1 MRPHRFADESA
12 VARLARRVVTVPLYV
27 VLGPALLL
35 SLPFLLPLL
44 ALHDLVRRNRW
55 SGVRSILAL
64 THYCVGETLG
74 LVASGALW
82 LLGVVAPRRAAEWN
96 FRLQCWWARWLF
108 GGARRIFGLRVTLR
122 GLDLVSNGPAIVL
135 MRHASVIDTLLPA
148 ALLSS
153 RTGLRLR
160 YVLKRELLWDPCLDI
175 VGQRLPNAFVRRG
188 QGGSEAEIGRVRALA
203 RDLGPQDGVL
213 VFPEGTRYTPKRRQQ
228 VIARFSESSEPK
240 LVERARAL
248 QHVLPPRLGGVLA
261 LLEEAPD
268 ADVVVCTHT
277 GFESVRSLADLWSG
291 ALVGRCIEVELW
303 RLPAGAI
310 PRQREDRVEWIY
322 AQWER
327 VDAWLE
333 SRTDAAE
340 ATS

>member
-1 MRPHRFADESA
+1 MRPHGLADET
-12 VARLARRVVTVPLYV
+12 RLARIARRAVTVPLYL

-44 ALHDLVRRNRW
+44 TLHDLVRRNRW
-55 SGVRSILAL
+55 SGVRSALAF
-64 THYCVGETLG
+64 THYALGETLG

-82 LLGVVAPRRAAEWN
+82 LIARVAPQRAAEWN
-96 FRLQCWWARWLF
+96 FQLQCWWARWLF

-122 GLDLVSNGPAIVL
+122 GLDLVATGPVL
-135 MRHASVIDTLLPA
+135 VWMRHASVIDTLLPA

-153 RTGLRLR
+153 RTGIRLR

-188 QGGSEAEIGRVRALA
+188 QGGSEAEIDRVRALA
-203 RDLGPQDGVL
+203 RDLGPHDGVL

-228 VIARFSESSEPK
+228 VIDRLAKSADPK

-248 QHVLPPRLGGVLA
+248 QHVLPPRLGGPLA
-261 LLEEAPD
+261 LLETAPD

-277 GFESVRSLADLWSG
+277 GFEGLRTLGDLWSG
-291 ALVGRCIEVELW
+291 ALVGRRVEIELW
-303 RLPAGAI
+303 RSPASEI
-310 PRQREDRVEWIY
+310 PRERDGRIEWIQT
-322 AQWER
+322 QWER

-333 SRTDAAE
+333 ARAHAAE
-340 ATS
+340 ATP

>member
-1 MRPHRFADESA
+1 MRPQGLAHETTA
-12 VARLARRVVTVPLYV
+12 ARLARRCITVPLYLM
-27 VLGPALLL
+27 LGPVLVL
-35 SLPFLLPLL
+35 SLPFVLPLL
-44 ALHDLVRRNRW
+44 ALHDLLRRNRW
-55 SGVRSILAL
+55 SGIRSVLAL
-64 THYCVGETLG
+64 AHYTLGETLG
-74 LVASGALW
+74 IVASGVVW
-82 LLGVVAPRRAAEWN
+82 LLGQVAPQHAVDWN

-122 GLDLVSNGPAIVL
+122 GLEFVSDGPVLVW
-135 MRHASVIDTLLPA
+135 MRHASVVDTLLPA

-153 RTGLRLR
+153 RTGIRLR

-188 QGGSEAEIGRVRALA
+188 QGGSEAEIDRVRSLA
-203 RDLGPQDGVL
+203 RDLGPKDGVL

-228 VIARFSESSEPK
+228 VIARLAESSEPK
-240 LVERARAL
+240 LVERARSL

-261 LLEEAPD
+261 MLETAPD

-277 GFESVRSLADLWSG
+277 GLESLRTLGDLWSG
-291 ALVGRCIEVELW
+291 ALVGRSVEIELW
-303 RLPAGAI
+303 RSPAREI
-310 PRQREDRVEWIY
+310 PRDREGRIEWIQ

-333 SRTDAAE
+333 VRAPAE
-340 ATS
+340 ALH